1 MKSPLTNSF
10 CKQTLI
16 KITDSIYPI
25 KIIKYLHMNKLLAL
39 IIVTLFFIGCKEKKE
54 TNEIKNDVIIVNSE
68 ELRYRPNFHF
78 TPKAH
83 WMNDPNGMFYF
94 NGNYHLYF
102 QYYPDGNVWGPMHWG
117 HAKSKDLITW
127 EEQPIAIYPDSL
139 GYIFSGSAVVDVN
152 NTSGF
157 SIDGKTPIVAMY
169 TYHDMEGEKA
179 KITDFQTQAIAYSL
193 DEGQTF
199 IKYNKNPVIKNSDI
213 KDFRDPKVIWDDA
226 NSQWIIVLAAGQ
238 KIMFYSSPDLKDWK
252 FESDFGDGLGSHDGV
267 WECPDLFKLKVG
279 GTIEEKWVLL
289 VSINPCGPNGG
300 SATQYFIGDFDGK
313 NFILDTNF
321 KNDLKVKKAIWL
333 DHGRDNYAGVTWSN
347 IPKSDGRRLFIGWM
361 SNWDYARDVPT
372 KTWRSAMT
380 IPRELKLKKIN
391 DNYKVVS
398 QPVKELETYKKPI
411 IEKHNISFSKQF
423 TLIENKSVD
432 INKSVI
438 DLELSNLKND
448 TYTFILSNSHG
459 DQLKFGINN
468 LDLYYFI
475 DRTKSGPT
483 EFSNTF
489 ANTISKAY
497 FDKPQ
502 EKIHIQMVI
511 DKTSI
516 ELFYNNGETV
526 MTEIF
531 FTNSPM
537 ETLKLVTLNNSETII
552 NNLVVNELELK
563 D

>member
-1 MKSPLTNSF
+1 MKKF
-10 CKQTLI
+10 
-16 KITDSIYPI
+16 
-25 KIIKYLHMNKLLAL
+25 
-39 IIVTLFFIGCKEKKE
+39 LFLFIGIFFLIGCKEKKE
-54 TNEIKNDVIIVNSE
+54 TNEINGEETIVNSE
-68 ELRYRPNFHF
+68 ELLYRPNFHF

-117 HAKSKDLITW
+117 HATSKDLIIW

-157 SIDGKTPIVAMY
+157 EENGKTPIIAMY
-169 TYHDMEGEKA
+169 TYHNMDGEKA
-179 KITDFQTQAIAYSL
+179 QRMDFQTQAIAYSL

-199 IKYNKNPVIKNSDI
+199 IKYDKNPVIKNSGI
-213 KDFRDPKVIWDDA
+213 KDFRDPKVIWDEA
-226 NSQWIIVLAAGQ
+226 NKQWVMVLAAGQ
-238 KIMFYSSPDLKDWK
+238 KIMFYSSPNLKDWK

-267 WECPDLFKLKVG
+267 WECPDLFRLKVEE
-279 GTIEEKWVLL
+279 TNEEKWVLL
-289 VSINPCGPNGG
+289 VSINPGGPNGG

-313 NFILDTNF
+313 KFSLEANF
-321 KNDLKVKKAIWL
+321 KNDLKGKKAIWL

-372 KTWRSAMT
+372 ETWRSAMT
-380 IPRELKLKKIN
+380 IPRELKLKKVN
-391 DNYKVVS
+391 DNYLLVS
-398 QPVKELETYKKPI
+398 QPVKELDTYKKSI
-411 IEKHNISFSKQF
+411 FEKQNINFSKEVSV
-423 TLIENKSVD
+423 IENNGVDVNKSV
-432 INKSVI
+432 VE
-438 DLELSNLKND
+438 LEVSNLIND
-448 TYTFILSNSHG
+448 TYTFILSNAEG

-468 LDLYYFI
+468 IEHYYFI

-483 EFSNTF
+483 DFSNTF
-489 ANTISKAY
+489 ADKISKVY
-497 FDKPQ
+497 FDMPH
-502 EKIHIQMVI
+502 ENIHIQMVI
-511 DKTSI
+511 DKTSL

-531 FTNSPM
+531 FPNSPM

-563 D
+563 N